1 MATLTLQDTAAL
13 ESLLFTV
20 FAVGVFTGAI
30 CTGLLKRLSTI
41 FFNEVERPK
50 RIKTQQGF
58 LYRYQGIYITK
69 ESRDTQVLAA
79 REKLMNQYRMNPI
92 KRRQT
97 LHLFFWFLALFAFTI
112 FLFIYT
118 DSFTPLHLRK

>member
-30 CTGLLKRLSTI
+30 CTGLLRRLSSI

-79 REKLMNQYRMNPI
+79 REKLMNEYRMNPI
-92 KRRQT
+92 KRRQAIHM
-97 LHLFFWFLALFAFTI
+97 LFWFLVLFAFML
-112 FLFIYT
+112 FLIIYV
-118 DSFTPLHLRK
+118 DPFTPLHLK